1 MHAIAPARVAARVA
15 SWRIPAACLALA
27 ALSLLIPSAPTT
39 DPWGWI
45 IWGHELV
52 YGGFHTVLGGAPT
65 WKPFP
70 VLFTTPLALT
80 GQAAPF
86 LWLLVARAGG
96 LYSLVVAYRL
106 GNRLAGPAAG
116 LLAAAGLVLSGN
128 WVRALAHGYSEPLA
142 IGLLLAAVD
151 GHLTGHRRRA
161 LVLGTLTA
169 LVRPEA
175 LPLVAIYAVVLVRRS
190 QMRWPLAA
198 ALVASVPL
206 LWVVPDWVSSGIF
219 SHGSQVAAKA
229 LPSGI
234 GNALHSMLEALF
246 ITPAPLTVCALA
258 AVAVSEGWER
268 RAVREILALAGGWA
282 AVLAALLLAG
292 YPPSERFFVLPA
304 ALVSVVGAVGAVRL
318 VKMPTGRALAPAL
331 VATVMVALV
340 ARGVDAV
347 DAAGDS
353 VHRAELQRELGTAI
367 RRAGPAAIRRCGA
380 PVLPRG
386 LIWVK
391 GKVAYELDIRPLRV
405 RAARTSAADYVEGL
419 ALSGEGALASRPP
432 RTVRVWLR
440 RRSGAL
446 LLPFGHSTVRSG
458 RGPLRMLAAAG
469 RWRVMAPAG
478 NRRCSPTL

>member
-1 MHAIAPARVAARVA
+1 MSVIAPQRPAARLA
-15 SWRIPAACLALA
+15 SWRAAAACVALA

-80 GQAAPF
+80 GDAAPA

-106 GNRLAGPAAG
+106 GNRLESPAAG
-116 LLAAAGLVLSGN
+116 LLAAVGLVLSGN
-128 WVRALAHGYSEPLA
+128 WLRALAHGYTEPLA

-161 LVLGTLTA
+161 LALGTLTA
-169 LVRPEA
+169 LIRPEA
-175 LPLVAIYAVVLVRRS
+175 LPLVAIYALVLARRS
-190 QMRWPLAA
+190 QVRWPLAA

-206 LWVVPDWVSSGIF
+206 LWVVPDWLSSGIF

-229 LPSGI
+229 LPGGI
-234 GNALHSMLEALF
+234 GHALHSMLEAVF

-258 AVAVSEGWER
+258 AVAVSKGWER
-268 RAVREILALAGGWA
+268 RAVRGILALAGGWA
-282 AVLAALLLAG
+282 AVLAVLLLAG

-304 ALVSVVGAVGAVRL
+304 ALVSVVGAVGAMRL
-318 VKMPTGRALAPAL
+318 VKMPTGRVLAPAL
-331 VATVMVALV
+331 VATLMVALV
-340 ARGVDAV
+340 ARGVDAG

-353 VHRAELQRELGTAI
+353 VRRAKLESELGTAI
-367 RRAGPAAIRRCGA
+367 RQAGPAAILRCGS
-380 PVLPRG
+380 PRLPGG
-386 LIWVK
+386 LTWLK
-391 GKVAYELDIRPLRV
+391 GKVANELDIRPLRV
-405 RAARTSAADYVEGL
+405 RAARTSAAGYVERL
-419 ALSGEGALASRPP
+419 AMSGEEALPARPP

-440 RRSGAL
+440 HRSGVL
-446 LLPFGHSTVRSG
+446 LLPFGGSAIHMENQR
-458 RGPLRMLAAAG
+458 LRLLGAAG
-469 RWRVMAPAG
+469 RWRVMARADNP
-478 NRRCSPTL
+478 RCSGTV